1 MKKLPALSILLIIF
15 AGCKKS
21 GGTDP
26 KPDSN
31 TMRVQITSNMNFDYG
46 ISEWAVAATSLTID
60 KSGTNVSGVDYSF
73 DPVPGQDIEIGA
85 STSTVS
91 NLTLKV
97 TYKGRVYG
105 PTSSSNTGG
114 TTLDFKFEVPSN

>member
-1 MKKLPALSILLIIF
+1 MKNLITLLFLLIAF

-21 GGTDP
+21 SGSDP
-26 KPDSN
+26 KPGSN
-31 TMRVQITSNMNFDYG
+31 TMRVQITANVNFDYG
-46 ISEWAVAATSLTID
+46 ISEWVPGATTMTLD
-60 KSGTNVSGVDYSF
+60 KSGTDVASLDYSF
-73 DPVPGQDIEIGA
+73 VPGAGQNIEIGA

-97 TYKGRVYG
+97 TYKGQVYG

-114 TTLDFKFEVPSN
+114 TALDFKFEVPAN